1 MNVPTPLDAMTNNL
15 LASLRD
21 EDFKRMLPHLKSRWF
36 DAGDLLYKRG
46 DNVET
51 VYFPKGPSL
60 VSFVVVASDR
70 HEVETVLVGR
80 EGAVGG
86 VVSQGYLPAY
96 SNCEVR
102 CGGPFYSIG
111 SAQLEVVK
119 HQSMNLR
126 HLFARYADCLVA
138 QMFQSVAC
146 NAVHTIQQRTA
157 KWLLAAIDRTGD
169 SEVPMTQEQLASML
183 GVGRSYISRVV
194 RSLREEGLLRTRRGH
209 IVVADIEKL
218 RKISCNC
225 NDLVRQHF
233 DEVLHGVYP
242 EETAKLAS
250 VV

>member
-1 MNVPTPLDAMTNNL
+1 MNVPTPLKSMTNNL
-15 LASLRD
+15 LASLSE
-21 EDFKRMLPHLKSRWF
+21 EDLRRIVPHIEERWF
-36 DAGDLLYKRG
+36 EAGERLYTSG
-46 DNVET
+46 DHVET

-60 VSFVVVASDR
+60 VSFVVVTSDR

-86 VVSQGYLPAY
+86 VVSQGHLPAY
-96 SNCEVR
+96 ANCEVQF
-102 CGGPFYSIG
+102 GGPFYAIE
-111 SAQLEVVK
+111 SARLEVAK

-183 GVGRSYISRVV
+183 GVGRSYISRVI
-194 RSLREEGLLRTRRGH
+194 RSLRDEGLLVTRRGH
-209 IVVADIEKL
+209 IIAADIEKL
-218 RKISCNC
+218 REISCNC
-225 NDLVRQHF
+225 NDQVRRHF
-233 DEVLHGVYP
+233 DEVLKGVYP
-242 EETAKLAS
+242 SDS
-250 VV
+250 VRLSSVI